1 MTYAAGVS
9 QKPSASSRGNATR
22 LDPISSGPKYWP
34 NGPRMTEDIII
45 IIIVPC
51 SPTTIRYCS
60 GPMRWYDGE
69 SSSLRMAMANR
80 PPVRK

>member
-1 MTYAAGVS
+1 MS
-9 QKPSASSRGNATR
+9 QKPSASIRGNATR
-22 LDPISSGPKYWP
+22 LDPISSGPKNWP

-51 SPTTIRYCS
+51 SPTTMRYS
-60 GPMRWYDGE
+60 FGPMRWYEGE
-69 SSSLRMAMANR
+69 SSSLLIAIANR

>member
-1 MTYAAGVS
+1 MS

-22 LDPISSGPKYWP
+22 FDPISSGPKYWP

-51 SPTTIRYCS
+51 SPTTIRY
-60 GPMRWYDGE
+60 
-69 SSSLRMAMANR
+69 
-80 PPVRK
+80 